1 MQYVGIHI
9 GKQDLAERVKTL
21 RDSIFALGEK
31 EKFNESSTF
40 LYQQLIQPILPHATG
55 KELIIVP
62 HDVLHYLPFHA
73 LMGPDGRY
81 LIEKYPVY
89 YLSSASLLQF
99 VQEKRK
105 AGGDK
110 VLAFGNPDLGDP
122 EKNLEYA
129 ELEAEEVKNVYP
141 ESAVYVKKEA
151 SEEKSKSLSP
161 SMTSFTSPPMH
172 NSMRTIRF
180 HRLCFWP
187 REARRTGDWRCER
200 FSGWISRPI

>member
-1 MQYVGIHI
+1 M
-9 GKQDLAERVKTL
+9 L

-31 EKFNESSTF
+31 EKFNESSAF
-40 LYQQLIQPILPHATG
+40 LYQQLIEPLVSQIKG

-81 LIEKYPVY
+81 LIEKYPIY

-105 AGGDK
+105 ASGEK

-122 EKNLEYA
+122 EKNLEFA
-129 ELEAEEVKNVYP
+129 ELEAEEVKDIYP
-141 ESAVYVKKEA
+141 ESTVYVKKE
-151 SEEKSKSLSP
+151 
-161 SMTSFTSPPMH
+161 
-172 NSMRTIRF
+172 
-180 HRLCFWP
+180 
-187 REARRTGDWRCER
+187 
-200 FSGWISRPI
+200 

>member
-1 MQYVGIHI
+1 MQFQRLALP
-9 GKQDLAERVKTL
+9 KRDLSNSVKTL
-21 RDSIFALGEK
+21 RESIFTLGERD
-31 EKFNESSTF
+31 KFNETSGV
-40 LYQQLIQPILPHATG
+40 LYKQLIEPLIPHITG

-81 LIEKYPVY
+81 LVEKYPIY

-105 AGGDK
+105 AGGEK

-129 ELEAEEVKNVYP
+129 EREAKEVKNVYP
-141 ESAVYVKKEA
+141 KSAVYVKKEA

-161 SMTSFTSPPMH
+161 SYDVLHFATHDGVANFVSVVIGK
-172 NSMRTIRF
+172 RDAGI
-180 HRLCFWP
+180 
-187 REARRTGDWRCER
+187 D
-200 FSGWISRPI
+200 RPAAVVDAGVLLP